1 MTANLDQWVPVDD
14 IRSVAPGDRTAY
26 DKATTADL
34 DLHRLVMGLPGIFHT
49 MREYEA
55 GNGHRMEP
63 LCLTHGQS
71 PSICGLED
79 CDVAIPPGH
88 TDRTGQA
95 ALLQDRAAKDLTELR
110 KALVIAASQI
120 SKAWSIADRYP
131 VEAVIPQEVTEDG
144 PGEGWCLNCY
154 LDGQYFEPVTMQKRR
169 PTEDDPRT
177 EVPVYR
183 DRCKW
188 CGDMKSVHGFEPP
201 VPLLNLHHRRVR
213 ITAGMWDEYKRKL
226 PKPGKKGQSGGKRKA
241 QNKWCKE
248 DLVPVGHMSAPT
260 CEDA

>member
-1 MTANLDQWVPVDD
+1 VTNLDQWVPADD

-63 LCLTHGQS
+63 LCLTHGQP
-71 PSICGLED
+71 PSMCEGVG

-110 KALVIAASQI
+110 RTLVMVGSLVG
-120 SKAWSIADRYP
+120 KAWSIADRYP

-154 LDGQYFEPVTMQKRR
+154 LDGQYFEPVTMQKRAT
-169 PTEDDPRT
+169 P
-177 EVPVYR
+177 
-183 DRCKW
+183 
-188 CGDMKSVHGFEPP
+188 
-201 VPLLNLHHRRVR
+201 
-213 ITAGMWDEYKRKL
+213 
-226 PKPGKKGQSGGKRKA
+226 
-241 QNKWCKE
+241 
-248 DLVPVGHMSAPT
+248 SAPST
-260 CEDA
+260 AAPAFNSARSRSHSARGSSSFHPRRIFAAARSTSG